1 MNLVKL
7 PVGHYHVWTADQLDG
22 YGYKHL
28 EDIVLNMVRMSGEQ
42 PVERILEWC
51 SGPGYI
57 AFALRTIKYAKE
69 FVLSDIHEPLE
80 EIVNRSIT
88 DNGLEDSMQFVL
100 SDNFKSMPEQK
111 FDLIVG
117 NPPHFNFF
125 LPDSEEAIKYEEH
138 RKHMDMDW
146 ECHRD
151 FFKNAKQYLAED
163 GQIILMEN
171 VKGSSPS
178 LFYEMLKDHG
188 LRITDHKI
196 SKEWPDDIWYL
207 KVQHAI

>member
-1 MNLVKL
+1 MKLVKL
-7 PVGHYHVWTADQLDG
+7 PVGRHQVVTADQLDG

-28 EDIVLNMVRMSGEQ
+28 EDVILNVVDMSGKK

-57 AFALRTIKYAKE
+57 AFALETIGYGKE
-69 FVLSDIHEPLE
+69 YVLSDIHEPLIE
-80 EIVNRSIT
+80 VVNQSII
-88 DNGLEDSMQFVL
+88 DNNVQDRMQFIC
-100 SDNFKSMPEQK
+100 SDNFKNMPAQK

-138 RKHMDMDW
+138 RKHMDLDW
-146 ECHRD
+146 ECHKD
-151 FFKNAKQYLAED
+151 FFKTVKEYLAED

-171 VKGSSPS
+171 VKGSSPT
-178 LFYEMLKDHG
+178 LFYEMLKDYG
-188 LRITDHKI
+188 LRIAN
-196 SKEWPDDIWYL
+196 SKTSREWPEDIWYL
-207 KVQHAI
+207 KIVHAD